1 MSLLK
6 RIVRSD
12 LGRRLI
18 GIGGAG
24 YIRLVHA
31 TTRWTTVGSETP
43 EKLWAEGRPFVG
55 CFWHGR
61 MLLMPYIWTV
71 DRPFSMLISKHADGR
86 LIAEIISRFNVA
98 SIAGS
103 SSRGG
108 SEALRAMVKTLKA
121 GISIG
126 VTPDGPR
133 GPRMRVSAGVV
144 QAARLAR
151 VPLVPVSLA
160 TSRRK
165 MLRSWDRFLIA
176 LPFGRGAFVWGKAI
190 EIAADAGDAEVEAA
204 RAALEDE
211 LNRVSIEADRLV
223 GQTPVEP
230 A

>member
-12 LGRRLI
+12 LGRRII
-18 GIGGAG
+18 GVAGAG

-31 TTRWTTVGSETP
+31 TTRWTTVGRETP
-43 EKLWAEGRPFVG
+43 ERFWAEGKPFIG

-71 DRPFSMLISKHADGR
+71 DQPFSMLISKHADGR
-86 LIAEIISRFNVA
+86 LIAEIISHFGI
-98 SIAGS
+98 STIAGS
-103 SSRGG
+103 SSKGG
-108 SEALRAMVKTLKA
+108 GEALRAMVKTLRS
-121 GISIG
+121 GTSVG

-133 GPRMRVSAGVV
+133 GPRLRASAGIV

-151 VPLVPVSLA
+151 VPLLPVAVA
-160 TSRRK
+160 TNRRR
-165 MLRSWDRFLIA
+165 MLRSWDRFLLA
-176 LPFGRGAFVWGKAI
+176 WPFARGVFVYGRTI
-190 EIAADAGDAEVEAA
+190 EIAPDAGEAEIEAA
-204 RAALEDE
+204 RVALEDE
-211 LNRVSIEADRLV
+211 LNRVSLEADRLV

>member
-24 YIRLVHA
+24 YIRLVHS
-31 TTRWTTVGSETP
+31 TTRWTTVGRETP
-43 EKLWAEGRPFVG
+43 ERLWAEGKPFIG

-61 MLLMPYIWTV
+61 MLLMPYLWTV

-86 LIAEIISRFNVA
+86 LIAEIIRHFGIST
-98 SIAGS
+98 IAGS
-103 SSRGG
+103 SSKGG
-108 SEALRAMVKTLKA
+108 GEALRAMVKALRSGT
-121 GISIG
+121 SVG

-133 GPRMRVSAGVV
+133 GPRMHATVGIV

-151 VPLVPVSLA
+151 VPLLPVAVA
-160 TSRRK
+160 TSRRRS
-165 MLRSWDRFLIA
+165 LRSWDRFLLA
-176 LPFGRGAFVWGKAI
+176 WPFARGVFVYGHTI
-190 EIAADAGDAEVEAA
+190 EIAADAGEAEIETV
-204 RAALEDE
+204 RAALETE
-211 LNRVSIEADRLV
+211 LNRISAEADRMV